1 MIYKKGENI
10 LSKKLYLS
18 DWGIVGEKTKTNE
31 IFAKIESDF
40 MKNQDIPSVYVKR
53 LWEKYQALPKKNHN
67 NAMNGNI
74 FEAIITTL
82 LLKEGIEPIY
92 TQASLEFV
100 PNIDYDIVIF
110 PKNQEGI
117 VDVSAPIVLSL
128 KTSLRERYKQADL
141 EGIALKEVYKR
152 ALSYLI
158 TLDEETELVKF
169 KKKVEEKDI
178 RGIDAC
184 LNATSEEFDELIKN
198 IKSNDVSV
206 PPEIRAVKEAKII
219 SNGRKDDIKDGI
231 QSN

>member
-1 MIYKKGENI
+1 
-10 LSKKLYLS
+10 
-18 DWGIVGEKTKTNE
+18 
-31 IFAKIESDF
+31 
-40 MKNQDIPSVYVKR
+40 
-53 LWEKYQALPKKNHN
+53 
-67 NAMNGNI
+67 MNGNI